1 MLRELCPGCGSRMM
15 EDAAEEITE
24 LQDGTLE
31 IETIYPAWVC
41 SEFCG
46 YYEKMG
52 ESCND

>member
-1 MLRELCPGCGSRMM
+1 MLIELCPRCGSRMM

-24 LQDGTLE
+24 FPDGSLE

-46 YYEKMG
+46 YFEKIG